1 MRQVKAPGFRSNLL
15 IPSAQFLLRFFVK
28 PADAK
33 PLLRLCTQKPF
44 VYIRE
49 LFTACN
55 RKGDGSGIGARN
67 LLQRSD
73 LFFSRFHPVKIT
85 AFPSVNSME
94 RIGVQLM
101 INQGS
106 LCVKPIGRSVI
117 RWIDG
122 LYHIK
127 GCDHSVCRQ
136 VKITLGGQRA
146 IRLPAVKKGA
156 GGVLRFGG
164 RQPTFTLR
172 PCQPPFFFAGRSF
185 GVFREQ
191 TGLQR
196 WKAAGSRAVVE
207 LDLDSIHA
215 SSRPFLWVVSKID
228 RSNFY
233 ASILSCPDR
242 KDHAGRLFSRRFPP
256 LFPMPKN
263 RR

>member
-33 PLLRLCTQKPF
+33 QLLRLCTQKPF

-85 AFPSVNSME
+85 AFPGVNSME

-136 VKITLGGQRA
+136 VKITLCPPRVW
-146 IRLPAVKKGA
+146 PAVI
-156 GGVLRFGG
+156 R
-164 RQPTFTLR
+164 
-172 PCQPPFFFAGRSF
+172 
-185 GVFREQ
+185 Q

-207 LDLDSIHA
+207 YH
-215 SSRPFLWVVSKID
+215 
-228 RSNFY
+228 SNPSLIACCFR
-233 ASILSCPDR
+233 IVLQ
-242 KDHAGRLFSRRFPP
+242 P
-256 LFPMPKN
+256 L
-263 RR
+263 